1 MKVTLV
7 INTEDEEGIVD
18 TLKIV
23 NHFYRKYGNGGR
35 GSGYAVKYGKIDMIK
50 MLRQYS
56 RHCLD
61 AYKEGDDPNSL
72 RFAKTF
78 AENQFDK
85 QRNNDLTRL

>member
-7 INTEDEEGIVD
+7 IDSEDEEGIVD

-23 NHFYRKYGNGGR
+23 NHFYRKYGSGGHK
-35 GSGYAVKYGKIDMIK
+35 SGYTVKYGKIALIK

-61 AYKEGDDPNSL
+61 AHKEGDDPNSL
-72 RFAKTF
+72 RFAKDF
-78 AENQFDK
+78 AENQFDE
-85 QRNNDLTRL
+85 QRNKDLTRL